1 MLMRRLY
8 QGLGLVLLAFAAFTF
23 VMAIIRLFAGGGI
36 GALVLGVTLGAVVGA
51 LGFIVYAFATGP
63 AQRGL
68 HYFVIGDNRSAGGS
82 EDSRVFGPVPLDEF
96 SGRATFVWWPLFTRD
111 AAGNVKLNLRALP
124 RPEGFAKLDRQ
135 LADAAR

>member
-36 GALVLGVTLGAVVGA
+36 GALVLGVTLAAVVGA

-68 HYFVIGDNRSAGGS
+68 HYFGVVQKAEIERSKSLERKPQAPPRSA
-82 EDSRVFGPVPLDEF
+82 
-96 SGRATFVWWPLFTRD
+96 
-111 AAGNVKLNLRALP
+111 
-124 RPEGFAKLDRQ
+124 AK
-135 LADAAR
+135 